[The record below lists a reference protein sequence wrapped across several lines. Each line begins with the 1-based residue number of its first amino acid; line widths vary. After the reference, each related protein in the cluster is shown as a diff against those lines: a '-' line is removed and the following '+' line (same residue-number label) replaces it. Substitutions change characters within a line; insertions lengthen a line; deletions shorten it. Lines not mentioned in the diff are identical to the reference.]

1 VHEKRTAKNDD
12 DMKKTSSEDLDDDL
26 RPHYDF
32 DFKKMKPNRFARMDF
47 EFEDGTRRVL
57 LDADVAATFGSSES
71 VNEVLRSVI
80 RAMRTAGSKA
90 KSPAKTAKRRAS

>member
-1 VHEKRTAKNDD
+1 
-12 DMKKTSSEDLDDDL
+12 MKKTSSEALDDDL

-32 DFKKMKPNRFARMDF
+32 DYKKMKPNRFARMDF

-80 RAMRTAGSKA
+80 RAMRSAGSKVKPPA
-90 KSPAKTAKRRAS
+90 KSAKRRAS